1 MYLWSATVFH
11 LMQVQDDI
19 VDEEIGQFT
28 GPDPLQTLHTYYTS
42 QWVPTVDY
50 SESWCTLWKLACE
63 FHLSA
68 LVYQALLPSVP
79 FSVLSMHWH

>member
-28 GPDPLQTLHTYYTS
+28 GPDPLQTLHTYVHFTMSAYCRLFRILVHFMETCLWIS
-42 QWVPTVDY
+42 FV
-50 SESWCTLWKLACE
+50 CTC
-63 FHLSA
+63 LSGTA
-68 LVYQALLPSVP
+68 PICT
-79 FSVLSMHWH
+79 F